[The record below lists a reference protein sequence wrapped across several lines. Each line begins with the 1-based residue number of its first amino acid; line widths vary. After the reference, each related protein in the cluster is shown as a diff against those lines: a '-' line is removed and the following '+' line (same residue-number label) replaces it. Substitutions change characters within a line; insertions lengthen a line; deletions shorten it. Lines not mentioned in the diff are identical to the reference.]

1 MDKHPSGGVAT
12 LDSSLCDALREAS
25 LRAALEA
32 LSAAWR
38 EEVHDRGPCGP
49 CGPCTAP
56 RWPEDVDGRTWSGK
70 LCLLVS
76 QNGRPI

>member
-12 LDSSLCDALREAS
+12 LDSCLCDALREAS

-38 EEVHDRGPCGP
+38 EERVAAVQAVHDR
-49 CGPCTAP
+49 GPCTAP

-70 LCLLVS
+70 LCLLVYKPM
-76 QNGRPI
+76 N